1 MAIIEKDSN
10 LYTIIIDFEVK
21 PETQQEQ
28 LNDLIEFFESVV
40 SKQPGLV
47 STNFHKSHDGG
58 KILNYTQWKTKE
70 DWKNAIFKKE
80 VLDHPKNP
88 TKHAKL
94 HIQYYDVAYTFN
106 KNEQD

>member
-1 MAIIEKDSN
+1 MAIIEKDSD
-10 LYTIIIDFEVK
+10 LCTIVIDFEVK

-28 LNDLIEFFESVV
+28 LNDRIEFFESVV

-47 STNFHKSHDGG
+47 SANFHKSYDGTR
-58 KILNYTQWKTKE
+58 ILNHTQWKTKE

-80 VLDHPKNP
+80 VLSHLKNP

-94 HIQYYDVAYTFN
+94 RIQYYDVAYTFN
-106 KNEQD
+106 KN